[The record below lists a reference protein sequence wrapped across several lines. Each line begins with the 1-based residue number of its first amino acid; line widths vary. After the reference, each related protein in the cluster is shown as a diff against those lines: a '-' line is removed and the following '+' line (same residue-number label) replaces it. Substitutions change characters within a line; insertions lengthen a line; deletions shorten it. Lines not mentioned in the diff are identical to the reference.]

1 MTIII
6 PAYNPDNHL
15 LNVVKELKDY
25 NIIVVDDGSA
35 SKEIFEKLKNVTLLK
50 HDINMGKGKAMKTA
64 MEYVYKNNLDD
75 GIIFVDADGQHK
87 TKDIK
92 KIINIFKSKFL
103 FFI

>member
-6 PAYNPDNHL
+6 PAYNPDFHL
-15 LNVVKELKDY
+15 LDVVKELKDY
-25 NIIVVDDGSA
+25 NIIVVDDGSS
-35 SKEIFEKLKNVTLLK
+35 SKEIFDKLKNVTLLK

-87 TKDIK
+87 T
-92 KIINIFKSKFL
+92 
-103 FFI
+103 